1 MEKVLISL
9 PRELLSDIDREAQR
23 RHMSRSAFLRS
34 AAVHEL
40 GLRAPEEIEAAL
52 AAGRQAMAEL
62 GPLSATDLLATEKR
76 ARDERDRRRF
86 GR

>member
-1 MEKVLISL
+1 MLISL
-9 PRELLSDIDREAQR
+9 PRELLTDIDREAQR
-23 RHMSRSAFLRS
+23 RHVSRSAFIRS

-40 GLRAPEEIEAAL
+40 GLRAPEELEAAL

-62 GPLSATDLLATEKR
+62 RPFSTTDLLATEKR
-76 ARDERDRRRF
+76 ARDERDRRHF